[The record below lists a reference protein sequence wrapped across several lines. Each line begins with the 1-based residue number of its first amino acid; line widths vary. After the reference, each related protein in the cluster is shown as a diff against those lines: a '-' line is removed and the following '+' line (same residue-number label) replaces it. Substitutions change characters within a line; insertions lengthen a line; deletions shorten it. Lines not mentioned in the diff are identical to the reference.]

1 MVDECV
7 PEVHDITNQVDLGD
21 DRLSSG
27 NCHQGIDV
35 TDSQTNQEVHD
46 DNGEQDDIGDKE
58 EVSSTFLNDF
68 EKH

>member
-46 DNGEQDDIGDKE
+46 DDGEQDGVGSKE
-58 EVSSTFLNDF
+58 EMCSASMIENI
-68 EKH
+68 